1 MGERPTLFLSTIQ
14 SSKGKTM
21 TLIDKIAAAIDEVRT
36 ARAMV
41 QEAELK
47 LMGLVNSRSDE
58 TESNH
63 ENHVEVVPEKTQYKR
78 PSRDRIVENNR
89 GVSSMVEE
97 RWYTSGQYAAVA
109 SSLMIGRHE
118 GGERK
123 GGSKVVGVW
132 LSRNEILKVRKA
144 IATDN
149 FNRYKGGK

>member
-36 ARAMV
+36 AQAMV
-41 QEAELK
+41 KEAETK
-47 LMGLVNSRSDE
+47 LMKLVNSRSDE
-58 TESNH
+58 TESKH
-63 ENHVEVVPEKTQYKR
+63 ESHVEVVPKKTQYKR
-78 PSRDRIVENNR
+78 PSRERMVENHR

-109 SSLMIGRHE
+109 SSLLVGRHE
-118 GGERK
+118 SGERK
-123 GGSKVVGVW
+123 GGMNCVGVW

>member
-1 MGERPTLFLSTIQ
+1 VGERPTLFLSTIQ

-36 ARAMV
+36 AQAMV
-41 QEAELK
+41 KEAETK
-47 LMGLVNSRSDE
+47 LMKLVNSRSDE
-58 TESNH
+58 TESKH
-63 ENHVEVVPEKTQYKR
+63 ESHVEVVPKKTQYKR
-78 PSRDRIVENNR
+78 PSRERMVENHR

-109 SSLMIGRHE
+109 SSLSVGRHE
-118 GGERK
+118 SGERK
-123 GGSKVVGVW
+123 GGMNCVGVW